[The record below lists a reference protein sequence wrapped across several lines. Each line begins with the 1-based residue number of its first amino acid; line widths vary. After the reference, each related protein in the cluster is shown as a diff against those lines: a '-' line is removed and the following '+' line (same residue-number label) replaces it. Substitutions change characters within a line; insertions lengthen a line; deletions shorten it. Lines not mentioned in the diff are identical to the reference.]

1 MQHLWSPWRRKYVEG
16 DSKQDGCAFC
26 REAQQ
31 PDGPI
36 NLILFR
42 GIHAFV
48 ILNRFPYTN
57 GHLMVV
63 ANAHLPSFDL
73 LDVPARSEMMELVN
87 ASTLAL
93 YEVYHPAGFN
103 IGANIGSA
111 AGAGIADHVHI
122 HVVPRW
128 HGDTNFMS
136 TLGETRVLP
145 EELEYTYQRL
155 SEVWPKLNPNA

>member
-1 MQHLWSPWRRKYVEG
+1 M
-16 DSKQDGCAFC
+16 
-26 REAQQ
+26 
-31 PDGPI
+31 DGPV
-36 NLILFR
+36 NLIVFR
-42 GIHAFV
+42 GAHAFV
-48 ILNRFPYTN
+48 ILNRFPYSN

-63 ANAHLPSFDL
+63 ANAHLSSLDL
-73 LDVPARSEMMELVN
+73 LDAPTRTEMMELVN
-87 ASTLAL
+87 TSIMAL
-93 YEVYHPAGFN
+93 RKVYHPQGFN

-145 EELEYTYQRL
+145 EELELTYQRL
-155 SEVWPKLNPNA
+155 SEAWHILIPGV